1 MKKILCSLA
10 LLHFG
15 VQATPFSDNVLNDIY
30 NGQPNGIPTANDH
43 NDGVPDLFDAANLL
57 LGTSYTSNADLDA
70 RFVAEDQVFVGQGQH
85 NIALIGLTAGN
96 YNTLG
101 VYTDLGQGQNKQVLL
116 PSDPQFGFTGDGSA
130 ANPFKGAAFD
140 IVGEFAWYLEQGGP
154 YNHTTFYS
162 ENQLNDGW
170 DHMMT
175 FAMPE
180 LNGQNTFL
188 DIDNQVVDYQFTN
201 AFLIG
206 WEDLPYGY
214 QNPGILGDDDYDDML
229 YLVDFRPTSLPSSI
243 PEPASAWLLAAGL
256 VGLSLRRRKKQGR
269 FKA

>member
-57 LGTSYTSNADLDA
+57 LGTSYTSNADLDS
-70 RFVAEDQVFVGQGQH
+70 RFIANDQVFVGQGQH

-130 ANPFKGAAFD
+130 ANPSKARPSTSSVNLLGIWNRAAPTTTPPS
-140 IVGEFAWYLEQGGP
+140 IRKTSSMTVG
-154 YNHTTFYS
+154 
-162 ENQLNDGW
+162 
-170 DHMMT
+170 
-175 FAMPE
+175 
-180 LNGQNTFL
+180 
-188 DIDNQVVDYQFTN
+188 I
-201 AFLIG
+201 I
-206 WEDLPYGY
+206 
-214 QNPGILGDDDYDDML
+214 
-229 YLVDFRPTSLPSSI
+229 
-243 PEPASAWLLAAGL
+243 
-256 VGLSLRRRKKQGR
+256 
-269 FKA
+269 